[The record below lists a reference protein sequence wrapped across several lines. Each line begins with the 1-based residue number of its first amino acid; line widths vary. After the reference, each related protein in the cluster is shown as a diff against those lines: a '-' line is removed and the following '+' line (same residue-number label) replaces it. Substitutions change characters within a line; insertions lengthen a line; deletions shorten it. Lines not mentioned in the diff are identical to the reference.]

1 MRHDVRSRCVKAV
14 AALTLVVAALFGA
27 TVGGPKDAVPLV
39 GTEGADTLIGTPQRD
54 LLRSLGGDDELYAG
68 GGADE
73 VFAGPGEDHVYA
85 GDGNDLV
92 WGSNV
97 GDVGDVEDYRRERLL
112 GGAGNDV
119 LASNMAGAVLIG
131 GTGYDELH
139 ALARPRCRIDL
150 DARRRVSDAPR
161 CVIWLLG
168 GRGRDRLW
176 AKNGAADVVVCGRG
190 DVVEGADRIDRVYP
204 GC

>member
-1 MRHDVRSRCVKAV
+1 MTLVI
-14 AALTLVVAALFGA
+14 AALALAIQVALAD
-27 TVGGPKDAVPLV
+27 GGPSIRELV
-39 GTEGADTLIGTPQRD
+39 GTEGADTLFGTPQRD
-54 LLRSLGGDDELYAG
+54 VLRGLGGDDELYAG
-68 GGADE
+68 EGADE

-85 GDGNDLV
+85 GNGNDLI
-92 WGSNV
+92 WGSNA

-112 GGAGNDV
+112 GGAGDDV

-131 GTGYDELH
+131 GTGDDELH
-139 ALARPRCRIDL
+139 ALARPHCRIDL

>member
-1 MRHDVRSRCVKAV
+1 LGVKAC
-14 AALTLVVAALFGA
+14 VVALLALALA
-27 TVGGPKDAVPLV
+27 TPVALAGGGPSIPELV
-39 GTEGADTLIGTPQRD
+39 GTERPETLIGTPQREV
-54 LLRSLGGDDELYAG
+54 LRGLGGDDELYAG

-85 GDGNDLV
+85 GDGNDLI
-92 WGSNV
+92 WGSDV
-97 GDVGDVEDYRRERLL
+97 GHVGDVEDYRRERLL
-112 GGAGNDV
+112 GGAGSDV

-131 GTGYDELH
+131 GTGNDELH

-190 DVVEGADRIDRVYP
+190 DVLRGADRIDRVYEP
-204 GC
+204 C